1 MVAPLTQLLTKE
13 HLDWTPQ
20 AQLAFDAL
28 KNDISA
34 APVLLLSDF
43 TLPFVV
49 ETNVSG
55 VGMGVVLS
63 QRGHPIAFFSKPF
76 CPKLLHSSTY
86 IRELAAITITVK
98 KWWQYLLGHHFTILT
113 DRWSPKEL
121 MTQVIQ
127 TP

>member
-34 APVLLLSDF
+34 APILLLSDF

-49 ETNVSG
+49 ETEILILRTD
-55 VGMGVVLS
+55 VVQDVTTSRFRTCRL
-63 QRGHPIAFFSKPF
+63 
-76 CPKLLHSSTY
+76 Y
-86 IRELAAITITVK
+86 MTV
-98 KWWQYLLGHHFTILT
+98 
-113 DRWSPKEL
+113 
-121 MTQVIQ
+121 
-127 TP
+127 